1 MYMAMKIYVYSCR
14 NFVLLFKFFL
24 LFLPAHQKDGIK
36 KMATVLKEL
45 SSGRGS
51 KLRVGPI
58 QSFILWVPGTLFS
71 EKNGRS
77 TKKAVPPPTVINFRD

>member
-1 MYMAMKIYVYSCR
+1 
-14 NFVLLFKFFL
+14 
-24 LFLPAHQKDGIK
+24 
-36 KMATVLKEL
+36 MATVLKEL

-58 QSFILWVPGTLFS
+58 QFFILWVPGTLFS